1 MIDLVI
7 GGPDMS
13 GTSTQIVYVVD
24 YLKQLGK
31 RVKDI
36 RGTEIDVLFHAEIF
50 NEYNAGYVSLKEFLL
65 DKNVSD
71 EKKKEFVYKANDV
84 LIGLSEKPDLR
95 IASMVRNDI
104 TSYIDPD
111 KADVWVMEEPVRRG
125 AGQTVRTLELNK
137 SQYGAETDQISSGFS
152 FQVCRV
158 DEFYRFRKVL
168 REKDKIIIRSRSEE
182 SACYQINDANNLKL
196 GISKNLYIQLPG
208 NKIAFSFP
216 PTHIFI
222 VCGPENWTKDQFLLT
237 TDDSKLV
244 LEKYRDFRNKRSE
257 SRNNL
262 DDFESNIDYQLFVNK
277 RYAGKWIDN
286 LYVDACKK
294 YNSKMPEIIK
304 FRIFDTKEGIK
315 QKMEAKMKEIL
326 RI

>member
-13 GTSTQIVYVVD
+13 GTSTQIIFVVD
-24 YLKQLGK
+24 YLKSLGK
-31 RVKDI
+31 KIRDI

-50 NEYNAGYVSLKEFLL
+50 NEYNENYISLKDFLL
-65 DKNVSD
+65 DENVSED
-71 EKKKEFVYKANDV
+71 RKKEFIYKAND
-84 LIGLSEKPDLR
+84 LLLGLSEKPDLK
-95 IASMVRNDI
+95 IASMLENDI
-104 TSYIDPD
+104 TTYINPD

-125 AGQTVRTLELNK
+125 AGQTNRTLEQNRSK
-137 SQYGAETDQISSGFS
+137 FNSQMDPVSATFCH
-152 FQVCRV
+152 QVYRI
-158 DEFYRFRKVL
+158 DEFYRFRKIL

-182 SACYQINDANNLKL
+182 SACYQIHDANSLKL
-196 GISKNLYIQLPG
+196 GVSKNLYIQLPG

-237 TDDSKLV
+237 TDDTKLV
-244 LEKYRDFRNKRSE
+244 FEKYRDFRNKRSE
-257 SRNNL
+257 SRSNL
-262 DDFESNIDYQLFVNK
+262 DDHELNIDYQLLVNK

-286 LYVDACKK
+286 LYLDACKK
-294 YNSKMPEIIK
+294 YNSKMPEITK
-304 FRIFDTKEGIK
+304 FKIFDTKEGIK
-315 QKMEAKMKEIL
+315 EKMIAKMKDIL